1 MTRRLMMIAVA
12 VLLLA
17 PDAARGQD
25 RPWAAGVSDEQQQQ
39 ALRLLEEG
47 NRQFELAQR
56 AMALATYRRA
66 LAVWDHPAIRYNIA
80 VALID
85 QDQPLEA
92 YENLELALR
101 YGPEALLEDQ
111 HAQGL
116 TYRKLLLGQLAQLR
130 VVCGEPGA
138 RVLLD
143 GRELLVGPGEVMR
156 VLLPGEHSLVATK
169 TDYLTTT
176 RTVNLVAGRV
186 ETANLALVA
195 APRVVET
202 RRRWAAWKPWA
213 VVGAGA
219 AVALAD
225 VPLRLV
231 AASTMDDYER
241 AFTAACPQGCVEAE
255 IPSAARDLRSRAR
268 LQSGV
273 AIALFAAGGATLA
286 GGVVW
291 MIANESRPVHDR
303 PVALLP
309 VVGTD
314 GAGLSVAGSF

>member
-1 MTRRLMMIAVA
+1 VTRRLIVAA

-17 PDAARGQD
+17 PGPARGQD
-25 RPWAAGVSDEQQQQ
+25 RPWAEGVSDEQQLE

-66 LAVWDHPAIRYNIA
+66 IAVWDHPAIRYNIA

-101 YGPEALLEDQ
+101 YGQEALLEDQ
-111 HAQGL
+111 YAQGL
-116 TYRKLLLGQLAQLR
+116 TYRKLLLGQLAQLQ

-143 GRELLVGPGEVMR
+143 GRELLVGPGEVTR

-169 TDYLTTT
+169 AEYLTAT
-176 RTVNLVAGRV
+176 RTVNLVAGRT
-186 ETANLALVA
+186 ETATLALVA
-195 APRVVET
+195 VPRAVET

-219 AVALAD
+219 AVALAG
-225 VPLRLV
+225 VPLRLL

-241 AFTAACPQGCVEAE
+241 AFTAACPQGCVEDQ

-268 LQSGV
+268 LESGV

-291 MIANESRPVHDR
+291 MIANQPRPVHDR
-303 PVALLP
+303 QVALVP
-309 VVGTD
+309 VVGMG
-314 GAGLSVAGSF
+314 GAGLSVVGSF